1 MSLSLTFEMLAC
13 LVGSMDRPSVGT
25 YHAKIFEHCLVAL
38 DIRREA
44 PDSVK
49 NVDLVEQ
56 SVINA
61 LTGLTMRLTESM
73 FRPLFLHSLEWA
85 ESEIESGPKRSF
97 DRAISFYKLVNKLA
111 EQHR

>member
-1 MSLSLTFEMLAC
+1 MLAC

-61 LTGLTMRLTESM
+61 LTDLTMRLTQSM

-85 ESEIESGPKRSF
+85 ESEVESGSKRSF

-111 EQHR
+111 DQHR